1 MIIVKKPGYLIFKN
15 YKFRCSL
22 GKNGIKYKKKEGDG
36 CTPKGIFKLIKIYY
50 RKDKIKHLKTKI
62 KKNLISKNIGWCDDP
77 RSKFYNKPIKLP
89 SRFGHEKLYRKD
101 NLYNI
106 IIVLNYNIKPVI
118 KNKGSAIFMHIAK
131 KNYRPTAGCVALQK
145 NDLIKLLEII
155 KKNTKIKISTN

>member
-15 YKFRCSL
+15 YKFRCSF

-62 KKNLISKNIGWCDDP
+62 KKKLISKNIGWCDDP

-89 SRFGHEKLYRKD
+89 SGFSHEKLYRKD

-106 IIVLNYNIKPVI
+106 IIVLNYNMKPVI
-118 KNKGSAIFMHIAK
+118 KDKGSAIFIHITK
-131 KNYRPTAGCVALQK
+131 KNYKTTQGCLALKQK
-145 NDLIKLLEII
+145 DLITLVGMV
-155 KKNTKIKISTN
+155 KKNQKIKII

>member
-1 MIIVKKPGYLIFKN
+1 MIIVKKPGHLIFKN
-15 YKFRCSL
+15 FKFHCSL
-22 GKNGIKYKKKEGDG
+22 GRNGISNKKKEGDG
-36 CTPKGIFKLIKIYY
+36 CTPSGIFKLIKIYY

-118 KNKGSAIFMHIAK
+118 KNKGSAIFIHVAKENYKTTHGCLALKQKDLITLVGMVK
-131 KNYRPTAGCVALQK
+131 KNQ
-145 NDLIKLLEII
+145 
-155 KKNTKIKISTN
+155 KIKII